1 MNDISMTIVGNVVNE
16 VELRFTNAG
25 EAVAKFRVAA
35 SSRRYDRANEKW
47 VDGDTH
53 YFSVSCWRNL
63 AHNSVSS
70 IKKGM
75 PVIVVGRLRSR
86 QVEKECGDHKHTMY
100 FHDIEASSVGP
111 DLARGTATFERVKR
125 NSVTESE
132 ERNLADDMEL
142 ERMIRED
149 AESLDEEGLEV
160 DLETGEV
167 LEPVA

>member
-1 MNDISMTIVGNVVNE
+1 
-16 VELRFTNAG
+16 
-25 EAVAKFRVAA
+25 
-35 SSRRYDRANEKW
+35 
-47 VDGDTH
+47 
-53 YFSVSCWRNL
+53 
-63 AHNSVSS
+63 
-70 IKKGM
+70 
-75 PVIVVGRLRSR
+75 
-86 QVEKECGDHKHTMY
+86 MY

-111 DLARGTATFERVKR
+111 DLARGVATFERIKR

-149 AESLDEEGLEV
+149 ADALDNELDEGLEV